1 MTPRPIPATTQAA
14 QTRAT
19 DPAAS
24 AWVTAN
30 AGAGKTY
37 VLAQRV
43 IRLLLGGADPATI
56 LCLTFTKA
64 AAAEMAQRVF
74 DILATWATMPEDEL
88 AAALSAFDD
97 RPADGARIAAAR
109 RLFASA
115 LETPGGLKIQTI
127 HAFCERLLQQFPFE
141 ANVPGQFDVLD
152 DLTGAE
158 LLADARAAALIAT
171 TDEQSTPGR
180 AWRAL
185 IHAYTDSSIDNA
197 LTEAIAKRYPLRRW
211 MVQAGDRSGE
221 GSVENAI
228 AHLRG
233 RLGLGERED
242 AATLCTRFLASA
254 PIDAEHWN
262 RLLDALG
269 RYPTTNNDKAAGKV
283 EAILGSTG
291 ARDEVEARIGFAVKA
306 DGSPAAWKT
315 RVTND
320 VKSEVPG
327 FEPLFVDE
335 AEKLAALRDKLNAV
349 RTAELTGAL
358 LTLFDAILTHYE
370 AAKARRG
377 LLDFDDL
384 IQKTASLLL
393 RAEAA
398 QWVLYKL
405 DRGLDHILVDEAQDT
420 NPQQWAVIAALAGE
434 FFAGDPERQKL
445 RTIFAVGD
453 EKQSIFSFQGADPR
467 ELQAMR
473 RHFEGKAAGA
483 DQSFHATPLRLSFRS
498 APQILAVV
506 DQVFDSDDL
515 RASIAADPTES
526 VVHEA
531 WKSDLAGRV
540 EIWPRTADMA
550 SEEPEAWEVPQDAP
564 GSGTLELASRIAD
577 EIEHYRSGELAL
589 TGGTA
594 SMGEIIVLVRKRGTF
609 AAAMNAELKRRGLPA
624 AGADRIALSRHI
636 GVLDL
641 LALGDVV
648 LLPQNDLALAALLK
662 SPLVGLGEDDLFDLA
677 HGRAG
682 SLWAALEA
690 SGEPRHEAAF
700 ERLCLW
706 RAGADRMTPMTF
718 FARVLG
724 PDGGRRRFRAR
735 LGGEADEI
743 IDAFLSQALSYERSH
758 TPSLQGFLGFVR
770 ASQGDIKRESHDK
783 ADAVRVMTVHG
794 AKGLEADIVFLV
806 DDGGAIVTPS
816 MRPHLLPIADPA
828 GIDVAPV
835 HMLRQAKDF
844 QTVAQAAA
852 IAAQDKDQVD
862 EYRRLLYVGMTRA
875 RERLYLTGIS
885 KPRTPPDGWYG
896 LVRAALAPAQSPAE
910 SEDGELTAPIV
921 FGEGAAGLLHDKETP
936 KKYDELAR
944 PDWLDRPAPP
954 APRAPAPLRP
964 SRALAEPDPPDPDA
978 VIALSALPDA
988 ATALARGRLAH
999 ALLERLPGLPPADRR
1014 AAADIIIAGDPGI
1027 EAGERA
1033 AIIEEAFAVLDD
1045 PDLAALFGPQ
1055 SRAEVAIAGN
1065 LATSAGAFAVSG
1077 RIDRMAITGEAVL
1090 VADFK
1095 TNRLVPAR
1103 PEDADPA
1110 YILQMALYRRLLAE
1124 SVAAR
1129 PVRALLIWTVG
1140 PQIMVVPDALMDA
1153 ALAGRGLG
1161 DAFPVTGA

>member
-1 MTPRPIPATTQAA
+1 MTPPPIPATTQAA
-14 QTRAT
+14 QARAT
-19 DPAAS
+19 DPTAS

-43 IRLLLGGADPATI
+43 IRLLLDGADPATI

-74 DILATWATMPEDEL
+74 GTLAQWATMPEEML
-88 AAALSAFDD
+88 VAALAEFDD
-97 RPADGARIAAAR
+97 TPADGARIAAAR

-141 ANVPGQFDVLD
+141 ANVPGRFEVLD

-158 LLADARAAALIAT
+158 LLADARAAALVGT
-171 TDEQSTPGR
+171 TEEHSTLGR

-185 IHAYTDSSIDNA
+185 IHAYSDQDIEKA
-197 LTEAIAKRYPLRRW
+197 LTEAIARRYPLRQW
-211 MVQAGDRSGE
+211 IVQAGDAPGE
-221 GSVENAI
+221 GSLDNAM
-228 AHLRG
+228 AQLRG
-233 RLGLGERED
+233 RLGLGDGED
-242 AATLCTRFLASA
+242 AGFLCTQFLANA
-254 PIDAEHWN
+254 PIDATHWN
-262 RLLDALG
+262 RLLDALR
-269 RYPTTNNDKAAGKV
+269 RYPSTNNDRAAAKV
-283 EAILGSTG
+283 EAILAATD
-291 ARDEVEARIGFAVKA
+291 APDEVRARIGFAVKA
-306 DGSPAAWKT
+306 DGLPAAWKT

-327 FEPLFVDE
+327 FESHFVDE
-335 AEKLAALRDKLNAV
+335 AEKLAVLCDRLNAV

-358 LTLFDAILTHYE
+358 LTMFDAILTHYE

-393 RAEAA
+393 RADAA

-420 NPQQWAVIAALAGE
+420 NPQQWQVITALAGE
-434 FFAGDPERQKL
+434 FFAGDPERIKA
-445 RTIFAVGD
+445 RTMFAVGD

-467 ELQAMR
+467 AMEKSR
-473 RHFEGKAAGA
+473 RHFRQKARDAA
-483 DQSFHATPLRLSFRS
+483 EAFHTTRLHLSFRS
-498 APQILAVV
+498 APEILKAV
-506 DQVFDSDDL
+506 DQVFEDAEL
-515 RASIAADPTES
+515 RASIAADPAEP

-531 WKSDLAGRV
+531 WKNELAGRV
-540 EIWPRTADMA
+540 EIWPRSRDMA
-550 SEEPEAWEVPQDAP
+550 TEEPEAWEVPQDAP
-564 GSGTLELASRIAD
+564 GSGTLALASQIAD
-577 EIEHYRSGELAL
+577 EIELYRSGELGL
-589 TGGTA
+589 TGGKA

-609 AAAMNAELKRRGLPA
+609 VAAMNAELKRRGLPA
-624 AGADRIALSRHI
+624 AGADRIALAGHI
-636 GVLDL
+636 AVLDL

-662 SPLVGLGEDDLFDLA
+662 SPLVGLDDDDLFALA

-690 SGEPRHEAAF
+690 SVQPRHKAAF
-700 ERLCLW
+700 ERLSLW
-706 RAGADRMTPMTF
+706 RAGADQMTPMTF

-724 PDGGRRRFRAR
+724 PDGGRRRFRTR
-735 LGGEADEI
+735 LGGEADEV
-743 IDAFLSQALSYERSH
+743 IDAFLSQALSYEHSH
-758 TPSLQGFLGFVR
+758 TPSLQGFLGFIR
-770 ASQGDIKRESHDK
+770 ASQGDIKRESHDT
-783 ADAVRVMTVHG
+783 ADAVRVTTVHG

-806 DDGGAIVTPS
+806 DDGGAIVTGT
-816 MRPHLLPIADPA
+816 MRLHLLPLADPA
-828 GIDVAPV
+828 GIDIAPV

-844 QTVAQAAA
+844 QTTAQAAA
-852 IAAQDKDQVD
+852 IAAQDKYQVD

-896 LVRAALAPAQSPAE
+896 LVRAALAPADHEE
-910 SEDGELTAPIV
+910 SKDGELAEPIV
-921 FGEGAAGLLHDKETP
+921 FGQGATGPLQDKEFPETR
-936 KKYDELAR
+936 DELAR
-944 PDWLDRPAPP
+944 PVWLDRPALPV
-954 APRAPAPLRP
+954 PRAPAPLRP
-964 SRALAEPDPPDPDA
+964 SRALAEPEPPDPDA

-988 ATALARGRLAH
+988 TTALARGRLIH
-999 ALLERLPGLPPADRR
+999 AMLERLPDLPPADRR
-1014 AAADIIIAGDPGI
+1014 AAADIIVAGDPGI

-1033 AIIEEAFAVLDD
+1033 AIIDEAFAVLDD
-1045 PDLAALFGPQ
+1045 PDFAALFGPQ

-1095 TNRLVPAR
+1095 TNRLVPSR

-1129 PVRALLIWTVG
+1129 PVRALLIWTAG
-1140 PQIMVVPDALMDA
+1140 PQIMAVPGALMDA
-1153 ALAGRGLG
+1153 ALAARGLG
-1161 DAFPVTGA
+1161 DAFPVAGA